1 MVAKPLAGLPP
12 VEMRKETMNILLGSL
27 QRGAKPI
34 DTRIFPR
41 FLLVLSIVYVRVEE
55 SLVLTM
61 DNVVDEFLNKRSADL
76 DLPKDAAHHAVCLKR
91 RFVSVLV
98 GELPWHL
105 RER

>member
-41 FLLVLSIVYVRVEE
+41 FLLVLSIVYVRVEV
-55 SLVLTM
+55 SLVLSM
-61 DNVVDEFLNKRSADL
+61 DKVFDEFLNKRSADL
-76 DLPKDAAHHAVCLKR
+76 DLPKDAIHHVVGLKR
-91 RFVSVLV
+91 RGV
-98 GELPWHL
+98 GELVCELYRDLW
-105 RER
+105 ER